1 LCGGVGLG
9 FSENIFFFKGKNCH
23 LAVFGLFCFFATK
36 ISIFFLVSKRSL
48 MMLQK
53 IRKLLC
59 IHSFEYEIG
68 HNIVVKECRKCG
80 AHH

>member
-1 LCGGVGLG
+1 MFRDETSNDVG
-9 FSENIFFFKGKNCH
+9 
-23 LAVFGLFCFFATK
+23 
-36 ISIFFLVSKRSL
+36 FLKRSL
-48 MMLQK
+48 IMLQK

-68 HNIVVKECRKCG
+68 QNIVVKECRKCG

>member
-1 LCGGVGLG
+1 M
-9 FSENIFFFKGKNCH
+9 F
-23 LAVFGLFCFFATK
+23 
-36 ISIFFLVSKRSL
+36 
-48 MMLQK
+48 QK

-68 HNIVVKECRKCG
+68 HNSVVKECRKCG

>member
-1 LCGGVGLG
+1 M
-9 FSENIFFFKGKNCH
+9 FQ
-23 LAVFGLFCFFATK
+23 
-36 ISIFFLVSKRSL
+36 
-48 MMLQK
+48 M

-68 HNIVVKECRKCG
+68 KNSVIKECRKCG

>member
-1 LCGGVGLG
+1 
-9 FSENIFFFKGKNCH
+9 
-23 LAVFGLFCFFATK
+23 
-36 ISIFFLVSKRSL
+36 

-80 AHH
+80 FMKALDLKKLVNTRSSLVTMNRSIILWKKPSLVKPFF

>member
-1 LCGGVGLG
+1 
-9 FSENIFFFKGKNCH
+9 
-23 LAVFGLFCFFATK
+23 
-36 ISIFFLVSKRSL
+36 
-48 MMLQK
+48 MLQR

-68 HNIVVKECRKCG
+68 THVVMKECRKCG